1 MHLSPMLAR
10 YIVVEGNIGSGKTSL
25 ATLLAETF
33 KSELLLEEFADN
45 SFLPKFYE
53 NPERWAF
60 PLELSFL
67 ADRYHQMKKTID
79 RILISGD
86 LLVADYLFDKSLI
99 FAKNNLTANEIHLY
113 ETFFSI
119 VNAQLP
125 KPDLI
130 IYLDNSIENL
140 QKKIKKRNRVFEK
153 NISSDYLEQI
163 TKGYKNFIAN
173 NPSINWLIVPADNLD
188 FVNKPEDFN
197 KVLSDIKFALSNNQ
211 TNLFGSSTID

>member
-1 MHLSPMLAR
+1 MLAR

-25 ATLLAETF
+25 ATLLAKAF

-67 ADRYHQMKKTID
+67 ADRYHQLRKTFE
-79 RILISGD
+79 RIIVSGD

-99 FAKNNLTANEIHLY
+99 FAKNNLTANEINLY
-113 ETFFSI
+113 ETFFGI
-119 VNAQLP
+119 VNQQLP
-125 KPDLI
+125 KPDLV

-140 QKKIKKRNRVFEK
+140 QNNIKKRNRVFEK
-153 NISSDYLEQI
+153 NISASYLEEI
-163 TKGYKNFIAN
+163 ASGYKNFITN
-173 NPSINWLIVPADNLD
+173 NQSINWLIIPADAID
-188 FVNKPEDFN
+188 FVNEPEHFN
-197 KVLSDIKFALSNNQ
+197 KILADIKFALANNP
-211 TNLFGSSTID
+211 TSLFGAANSE